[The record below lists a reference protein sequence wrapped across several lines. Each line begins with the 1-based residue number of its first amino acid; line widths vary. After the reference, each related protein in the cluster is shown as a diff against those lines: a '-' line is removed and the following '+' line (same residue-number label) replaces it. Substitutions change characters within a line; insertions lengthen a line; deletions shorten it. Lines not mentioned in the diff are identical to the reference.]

1 MKKMK
6 ALYFKFR
13 WLSIIVF
20 LVVISLYSPS
30 WGQQNFSGEDQAKV
44 QKVLQIIERLEKEAL
59 EPQPRPWK
67 EVVLTEE
74 ELNAYI
80 AYRLRTDRVE
90 MLQDLQI
97 KLLDNNL
104 IEGKAVFDLSGE
116 NLPDFVP
123 RTAVVFF
130 STVFRV
136 EGRRIYFDF
145 KKIFLGPQE
154 LSVNFVS
161 EMIKQIAIAHQA
173 PPEGLNRSYD
183 LPFGLKDIKSRKGLA
198 IFYY

>member
-1 MKKMK
+1 MKKINV
-6 ALYFKFR
+6 LYFSFR
-13 WLSIIVF
+13 WLSFLVF
-20 LVVISLYSPS
+20 LVVISLFSLS
-30 WGQQNFSGEDQAKV
+30 WGQKKFSGEDQAKV
-44 QKVLQIIERLEKEAL
+44 QKILQLIEKLEKEAL
-59 EPQPRPWK
+59 EPQPRPLK
-67 EVVLTEE
+67 EIVLTEE
-74 ELNAYI
+74 ELNAYV

-136 EGRRIYFDF
+136 EGGRIHFDF
-145 KKIFLGPQE
+145 KKIFLGTQE
-154 LSVNFVS
+154 LSIDFVS

-173 PPEGLNRSYD
+173 PPEGLNRSYA

>member
-1 MKKMK
+1 MKMKKK
-6 ALYFKFR
+6 NSPHLNCNRLISA
-13 WLSIIVF
+13 VF
-20 LVVISLYSPS
+20 LMVIPLFSLT
-30 WGQQNFSGEDQAKV
+30 WEQQTFSGEDQAKL
-44 QKVLQIIERLEKEAL
+44 QKVLQIIERLEKAAL
-59 EPQPRPWK
+59 DSQPGPLR
-67 EVVLTEE
+67 EVVLTEG

-123 RTAVVFF
+123 RTAVIFF

-136 EGRRIYFDF
+136 EGGRIHFDF
-145 KKIFLGPQE
+145 KKIFLAPRSCPLI
-154 LSVNFVS
+154 LSQ
-161 EMIKQIAIAHQA
+161 K
-173 PPEGLNRSYD
+173 
-183 LPFGLKDIKSRKGLA
+183 
-198 IFYY
+198 

>member
-1 MKKMK
+1 MKKLK
-6 ALYFKFR
+6 AFCFNFR
-13 WLSIIVF
+13 WLSSLVF
-20 LVVISLYSPS
+20 LVVISLSSLS
-30 WGQQNFSGEDQAKV
+30 WGQQNISVEDQAKI

-59 EPQPRPWK
+59 EPQARPLK
-67 EVVLTEE
+67 QVILTEE

-90 MLQDLQI
+90 MLQNLQI
-97 KLLDNNL
+97 KLLDNNV

-145 KKIFLGPQE
+145 KKIFLGSQE
-154 LSVNFVS
+154 LSVDFVS
-161 EMIKQIAIAHQA
+161 EMIKQIALAHQA

>member
-1 MKKMK
+1 MKKRND
-6 ALYFKFR
+6 FCFSFN
-13 WLSIIVF
+13 WLSPLVF
-20 LVVISLYSPS
+20 LVVISLFSLS
-30 WGQQNFSGEDQAKV
+30 WGQKKFAAEDQAKV
-44 QKVLQIIERLEKEAL
+44 QKVLKLIERLEKEAL

-80 AYRLRTDRVE
+80 AYRLRTEQVE

-123 RTAVVFF
+123 RTAVIFF

-136 EGRRIYFDF
+136 EGGKIYFDF
-145 KKIFLGPQE
+145 KKIFLGSQE
-154 LSVNFVS
+154 LPVDFVS
-161 EMIKQIAIAHQA
+161 EMIKQIALAHHA
-173 PPEGLNRSYD
+173 PPEGLNRSYA

>member
-1 MKKMK
+1 
-6 ALYFKFR
+6 LV
-13 WLSIIVF
+13 S
-20 LVVISLYSPS
+20 LVVISLSSLS
-30 WGQQNFSGEDQAKV
+30 WGQQNISVEDQAKI

-59 EPQPRPWK
+59 EPQARPLK
-67 EVVLTEE
+67 QVILTEE

-90 MLQDLQI
+90 MLQNLQI
-97 KLLDNNL
+97 KLLDNNV

-145 KKIFLGPQE
+145 KKIFLGSQE
-154 LSVNFVS
+154 LSVDFVS
-161 EMIKQIAIAHQA
+161 EMIKQIALAHQA